1 MKLQKLVFILA
12 LILISLTAN
21 TATDFLPSINIQ
33 ECQPLMQL
41 NHTMQ
46 KSLQL
51 SSEEMEIF
59 REINRNYWMAR
70 KEILDTPEMI
80 GQNTAL
86 LACWDNW
93 RLILEKSFTETQIQ
107 QFMQW
112 QSKVDLLGKA
122 PLLK

>member
-1 MKLQKLVFILA
+1 MKLQKLVFALAFILV
-12 LILISLTAN
+12 SLTAN
-21 TATDFLPSINIQ
+21 TATDFRQHFIIQ

-41 NHTMQ
+41 NQTMQ
-46 KSLQL
+46 TSLQL
-51 SSEEMEIF
+51 SAAEMKRF

-70 KEILDTPEMI
+70 KQILDTPEMI

-86 LACWDNW
+86 LACWDKW
-93 RLILEKSFTETQIQ
+93 RLTLEKSFTETQVQ

-122 PLLK
+122 PF